1 MLSQLVGGWDPMALQ
16 RWWDRAL
23 KEDGGEEEEPGAN
36 EYLDTETE
44 KEDGKVFS
52 NYNADGEWLD
62 FSSTPQAPSEGM
74 SYLVADRAEGK
85 VDKEVQT
92 MTTEQTRWRWMT
104 SEGVPDE
111 ELDTDTEI
119 GLSWD

>member
-1 MLSQLVGGWDPMALQ
+1 MTI
-16 RWWDRAL
+16 
-23 KEDGGEEEEPGAN
+23 EEELQTIEEHVHTMDALAHRFLERMGR
-36 EYLDTETE
+36 
-44 KEDGKVFS
+44 KS
-52 NYNADGEWLD
+52 
-62 FSSTPQAPSEGM
+62 M
-74 SYLVADRAEGK
+74 

>member
-1 MLSQLVGGWDPMALQ
+1 M
-16 RWWDRAL
+16 
-23 KEDGGEEEEPGAN
+23 
-36 EYLDTETE
+36 
-44 KEDGKVFS
+44 
-52 NYNADGEWLD
+52 
-62 FSSTPQAPSEGM
+62 
-74 SYLVADRAEGK
+74 

-92 MTTEQTRWRWMT
+92 MTTDQTQWRWMT

>member
-1 MLSQLVGGWDPMALQ
+1 MMIFEEAVQTI
-16 RWWDRAL
+16 
-23 KEDGGEEEEPGAN
+23 EEEVQTMVAKAN
-36 EYLDTETE
+36 QLRERLARELT
-44 KEDGKVFS
+44 
-52 NYNADGEWLD
+52 
-62 FSSTPQAPSEGM
+62 M
-74 SYLVADRAEGK
+74 